1 MADFLSTR
9 LLILRKTP
17 YSDTSLVVAGVS
29 PEAGQL
35 HFLVR
40 GARRIGK
47 RQFPLADLFRELAI
61 QYRPG
66 RGDLYS
72 WHSAELVEDF
82 SAVAQQPARFEA
94 ACRLA
99 RFALANLHAGI
110 AQPRCYLALTVALR
124 RLAAEPAGGPASVPG
139 PAESTPAVPTAIET
153 ALVGMALV
161 FLDEHG
167 LLSTFPSALGGAD
180 AGAAWLAQAGGA
192 AVTRPR
198 SPEEGQRVRHWLRYA
213 LLDADFKAVPF

>member
-1 MADFLSTR
+1 MADFISTR

-66 RGDLYS
+66 RGELYS
-72 WHSAELVEDF
+72 WHSAELAEDF
-82 SAVAQQPARFEA
+82 SAVARYPERFEA

-110 AQPRCYLALTVALR
+110 AQPRCHLALMVALR
-124 RLAAEPAGGPASVPG
+124 RLAADTGGAPATVAG
-139 PAESTPAVPTAIET
+139 PAESAPAAPQAIQT
-153 ALVGMALV
+153 ALVSMALV

-167 LLSTFPSALGGAD
+167 LLSGFPSALGGAG
-180 AGAAWLAQAGGA
+180 ACAAWLAQAGGA
-192 AVTRPR
+192 AITRPL

>member
-1 MADFLSTR
+1 MTDFVSTR
-9 LLILRKTP
+9 LLVLRKTP
-17 YSDTSLVVAGVS
+17 YGDTSLVVAGVS

-47 RQFPLADLFRELAI
+47 KQFPVADLFRELAV

-66 RGDLYS
+66 RGELYS
-72 WHSAELVEDF
+72 WRSAELAEDF
-82 SAVAQQPARFEA
+82 SGVARVPERFQA

-110 AQPRCYLALTVALR
+110 AYPRCYLALLVALR
-124 RLAAEPAGGPASVPG
+124 RLAAAPGGGMSAAEATAEGPA
-139 PAESTPAVPTAIET
+139 
-153 ALVGMALV
+153 ALLGTALV

-167 LLSTFPSALGGAD
+167 LLSEFPAWLGGPARGEQLFAM
-180 AGAAWLAQAGGA
+180 AGSTGAPPVLA
-192 AVTRPR
+192 
-198 SPEEGQRVRHWLRYA
+198 PEEWQRLRHWLGQA
-213 LLDADFKAVPF
+213 LHTAEFKAIPFY